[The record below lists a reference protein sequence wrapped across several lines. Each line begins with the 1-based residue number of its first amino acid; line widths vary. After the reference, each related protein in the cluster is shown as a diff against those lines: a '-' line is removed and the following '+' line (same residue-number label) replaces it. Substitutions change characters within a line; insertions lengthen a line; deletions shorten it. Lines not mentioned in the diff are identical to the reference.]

1 MELTQQQEASS
12 SSTFQPILQ
21 SSSSASASTTSEPRA
36 LRSSAR
42 VKAAKEKEKGKER
55 EVGDQPPQD
64 SSRIS
69 RTPSQS
75 NPGKRARVTSTSKGK
90 AKDTTEETSA
100 RPNKRFVD
108 PDNTP
113 LAVLTSLDRAR
124 RATHPITS
132 TALTIQEPLRDP
144 KGKKRALPESNSDEE
159 TPTASSS
166 TNKRT
171 RTTSAYSLRSRTDLT
186 LSEPLEMPKK
196 TR

>member
-12 SSTFQPILQ
+12 SSSSQSILQ
-21 SSSSASASTTSEPRA
+21 SSSTASASTTSEPRA

-55 EVGDQPPQD
+55 EVGDQPPTD
-64 SSRIS
+64 TS
-69 RTPSQS
+69 RTSRTVSQP

-90 AKDTTEETSA
+90 GKDTTEEISA
-100 RPNKRFVD
+100 RPNKKFVHS
-108 PDNTP
+108 DNSP
-113 LAVLTSLDRAR
+113 LAVLTNPDRAR
-124 RATHPITS
+124 RATYPITS

-144 KGKKRALPESNSDEE
+144 KGKKRALPETNSDEE
-159 TPTASSS
+159 TTAASSS
-166 TNKRT
+166 TNKRF
-171 RTTSAYSLRSRTDLT
+171 RTTSAYSLRSRTDIT